1 MRTSG
6 RDPKSSWRITFD
18 RLGRSKMHPNNVGAM
33 KMSVYF
39 FTPAILLGALTL
51 GFGCPSKTTNV
62 AGPTSA
68 SGSVSVLSVGP
79 DPLTLAVGKSKQLN
93 AVATLADG
101 AKKDVAADANT
112 HWTTDNP
119 KTATVDEKGT
129 VVGVSMGI
137 TKVTAQYGG
146 ASSST
151 TVTVTP

>member
-1 MRTSG
+1 
-6 RDPKSSWRITFD
+6 
-18 RLGRSKMHPNNVGAM
+18 M

-68 SGSVSVLSVGP
+68 TGSVSLLSVGP
-79 DPLTLAVGKSKQLN
+79 DPVALGVGKSKQLN

-101 AKKDVAADANT
+101 TKKDVATDAST
-112 HWTTDNP
+112 RWVTDNP
-119 KTATVDEKGT
+119 KTATVDEKGV
-129 VVGVSMGI
+129 VVGVSVGI

-151 TVTVTP
+151 TITVTP